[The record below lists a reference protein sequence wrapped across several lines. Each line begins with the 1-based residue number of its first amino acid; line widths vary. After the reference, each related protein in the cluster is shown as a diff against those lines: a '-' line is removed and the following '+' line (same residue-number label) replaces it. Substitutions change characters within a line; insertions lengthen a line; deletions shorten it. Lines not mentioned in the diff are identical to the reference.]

1 MKGPA
6 HPADSLSKRMQTVKK
21 GLLPA
26 CQGAVVILALGAGCC
41 KERSASMRP
50 VAVVSAADLEL
61 GRKHFAAYCAA
72 CHQVDGSG
80 TWGGPPP
87 LMDSP
92 WIRGPET
99 RVIRIVLNGLRGP
112 IEIKGK
118 VYNLE
123 MPGFGTMIDDV
134 KMATLLTYARAQF
147 GGLDEPLR
155 PEAVNRIRTATKDR
169 AGYWTAP
176 ELLAIP

>member
-1 MKGPA
+1 MAGRA
-6 HPADSLSKRMQTVKK
+6 RTAENLSKRMRTVKK
-21 GLLPA
+21 GWLPA
-26 CQGAVVILALGAGCC
+26 RLGSVAVLALGAGCR

-61 GRKHFAAYCAA
+61 GRKHFAVYCAA
-72 CHQVDGSG
+72 CHQVDRSG

-147 GGLDEPLR
+147 GGLNEPLR
-155 PEAVNRIRTATKDR
+155 PEVVNRIRAATKDR

-176 ELLAIP
+176 ELLVIP

>member
-1 MKGPA
+1 M
-6 HPADSLSKRMQTVKK
+6 RTVKK

-26 CQGAVVILALGAGCC
+26 RLGSVAVLALVAGCGTQ
-41 KERSASMRP
+41 RNVSVQPTA
-50 VAVVSAADLEL
+50 VAAAADLEL
-61 GRKHFAAYCAA
+61 GRKHFAVYCAA
-72 CHQVDGSG
+72 CHQADGSG

-99 RVIRIVLNGLRGP
+99 RVIRIVLNGLKGP

-118 VYNLE
+118 TYNLE

-134 KMATLLTYARAQF
+134 KMATLLTYARNQF

-155 PEAVNRIRTATKDR
+155 PEVVNRVRAATKDR
-169 AGYWTAP
+169 TGYWTAP
-176 ELLAIP
+176 ELLEIP